1 VNINNISK
9 IFLQNTA
16 IIGELITAECASV
29 LMFIFRVH
37 RGQVGPD
44 LSGQVLGCE
53 GQWAKNLALMLWMI
67 TGMDSMFRVSCRWEV
82 GMRLGYLPMVR
93 RHFDWV
99 TWSLRYV

>member
-1 VNINNISK
+1 MCVCVLRFVKKKIFTECSKIHNKIFPLTNLNKCIYNDTSEREVNINNISK

-53 GQWAKNLALMLWMI
+53 GQ
-67 TGMDSMFRVSCRWEV
+67 
-82 GMRLGYLPMVR
+82 
-93 RHFDWV
+93 
-99 TWSLRYV
+99 